1 MFMTPKERKVDHL
14 SGQNKPHSTGYNPKN
29 PQNHNRAWQQY
40 ASTKNKGPTLG
51 EKIKRLTAYFEKK
64 RIARMRPEER
74 ELFSALTRSKERYT
88 DLQRIVKKIKV
99 EYAREITAW
108 RRKRATKGSEYS
120 EADRQMEEQSQKQ
133 WKDWLERHEDAL
145 PQIKQDYNT
154 ALNLW
159 KGRKLL
165 RKA

>member
-1 MFMTPKERKVDHL
+1 
-14 SGQNKPHSTGYNPKN
+14 
-29 PQNHNRAWQQY
+29 
-40 ASTKNKGPTLG
+40 
-51 EKIKRLTAYFEKK
+51 
-64 RIARMRPEER
+64 MRPEER

-108 RRKRATKGSEYS
+108 RRKRQAKGSDFT
-120 EADRQMEEQSQKQ
+120 EADRQMEEQSKKQ